1 MSLTIP
7 LAELT
12 GGAVPRV
19 RVEEAGAGGRMVA
32 EFGQRLTRIGDAMET
47 DRLDREAV
55 TIRSRMQRDL
65 GQLSL
70 DMEGI
75 GDPDELDR
83 TWEERSGALRDEVLG
98 AADPRNRARLEA
110 NWNELAD
117 RHALRIGARAIEA
130 RNSAWRV
137 GLEDQ
142 AQAYVSS
149 APGSDAAT
157 RQTGRDLLADS
168 VAEGIRDGRL
178 TPEQGADILRKAGQD
193 GERAALMGRLDTD
206 PDGALTALEA
216 GEYAGAD
223 PLYVEGAKSVARA
236 KIASREAAA
245 AAEAERAAKERTREI
260 GDRLHAIRDVAR
272 DGAASTWEIEFL
284 ADPEVRAHPDYAEAE
299 AAVALRTAMPQ
310 FALLPP
316 ADQRAL
322 IAAEEAKTVA
332 EPWELRQRDAMRK
345 GAEASAAKW
354 ASDPIAQAGALK
366 LGVPALAEPSGD
378 PGEIAKSLAARR
390 GFGQSL
396 KDRGYTEAPVFFS
409 AEERAAL
416 AQAVAPGAD
425 PEARAGLAAAF
436 VSAFGKDAPR
446 ALAEIGGDG
455 VFAHMGS
462 LASAGGAPGLAAEAF
477 RGQQAMADKLVAL
490 PSAAERREWA
500 DEALG
505 DVLAGDAPTEARI
518 LAAADAIYAAR
529 APRTGDPDRDL
540 YMAAV
545 QAALGQQ
552 QTARG
557 AASGGVQELR
567 GAATL
572 LPIGVTAEA
581 VEDALDAGDAADR
594 LRAAGAS
601 GGEPLYAGQPLDGS
615 TLGGLRLRAIGNDVY
630 TLYVERR
637 GRRFDVTDSASG
649 RPYVLRMSRFLSPGS
664 GQ

>member
-12 GGAVPRV
+12 GGAAPRV
-19 RVEEAGAGGRMVA
+19 RVEADETGAMVA
-32 EFGQRLTRIGDAMET
+32 DFGARVARIGQAMET

-55 TIRSRMQRDL
+55 TARSRIQRDL

-75 GDPDELDR
+75 GDPDALDQA
-83 TWEERSGALRDEVLG
+83 WAERSSALRDEILG
-98 AADPRNRARLEA
+98 AVDPRNRARIETA
-110 NWNELAD
+110 YDEVAD

-130 RNSAWRV
+130 RNSAWRA
-137 GLEDQ
+137 GLDDQ
-142 AQAYVSS
+142 AAAYVSS

-157 RQTGRDLLADS
+157 RQAGRDQLADS

-206 PDGALTALEA
+206 PDGALAGLEA

-223 PLYVEGAKSVARA
+223 PLYIEGAKSVARA

-245 AAEAERAAKERTREI
+245 AAEAERAATQRQKEI
-260 GDRLHAIRDVAR
+260 GDRLHAVRDVAR
-272 DGAASTWEIEFL
+272 DGGVSSWEIEFL
-284 ADPEVRAHPDYAEAE
+284 ADPEVRSHPDYAEAE
-299 AAVALRTAMPQ
+299 AAVALRGAMPQ
-310 FALLPP
+310 FAVLPP

-322 IAAEEAKTVA
+322 IAAEETKTVA
-332 EPWELRQRDAMRK
+332 EPWELRQRDAMRE
-345 GAEASAAKW
+345 GAKASAAKW
-354 ASDPIAQAGALK
+354 TADPIAQAGALK
-366 LGVPALAEPSGD
+366 LGVPALADPAGD
-378 PGEIAKSLAARR
+378 PGEFAKSLAARR

-396 KDRGYTEAPVFFS
+396 KDRGYTQAPVYFS
-409 AEERAAL
+409 GEERATLARAVAPDADPETRAGL
-416 AQAVAPGAD
+416 AQAV
-425 PEARAGLAAAF
+425 

-455 VFAHMGS
+455 VFTHMGS

-505 DVLAGDAPTEARI
+505 DVLAGDAPTEARV

-529 APRTGDPDRDL
+529 APRSGDPDRDL
-540 YMAAV
+540 YLASV

-552 QTARG
+552 ETTRG

-581 VEDALDAGDAADR
+581 VEDALDRGDAADR

-637 GRRFDVTDSASG
+637 GRRFDVTDSTSG
-649 RPYVLRMSRFLSPGS
+649 RPYVLRLSRFLGG

>member
-7 LAELT
+7 LAELA
-12 GGAVPRV
+12 GGVAPRT
-19 RVEEAGAGGRMVA
+19 RVEAPQDGAMVA
-32 EFGQRLTRIGDAMET
+32 DFGQRVARIGDALET

-55 TIRSRMQRDL
+55 TARSRIQRDL

-75 GDPDELDR
+75 GDPDALDQA
-83 TWEERSGALRDEVLG
+83 WEERSSALRDDILG
-98 AADPRNRARLEA
+98 SVDPRNRARIETA
-110 NWNELAD
+110 YDEVAD

-130 RNSAWRV
+130 RNSAWRA
-137 GLEDQ
+137 GLDDQ
-142 AQAYVSS
+142 ALAYVSG
-149 APGSDAAT
+149 AAGSDAAT
-157 RQTGRDLLADS
+157 RQAGRDQLADS

-178 TPEQGADILRKAGQD
+178 TAEQGADILRKAGQD

-206 PDGALTALEA
+206 PDGALAGLEA
-216 GEYAGAD
+216 GEYADAD

-245 AAEAERAAKERTREI
+245 TAEAERAAKERTREI
-260 GDRLHAIRDVAR
+260 GDRLHSVRDVAR
-272 DGAASTWEIEFL
+272 DGGVSTWEVEFL

-378 PGEIAKSLAARR
+378 PGEFAKSLAARR

-557 AASGGVQELR
+557 AASGGVKELR

>member
-12 GGAVPRV
+12 GGVAPRI
-19 RVEEAGAGGRMVA
+19 RVEAPQDGAMVA
-32 EFGQRLTRIGDAMET
+32 DFGQRVARIGDALET

-55 TIRSRMQRDL
+55 TARSRIQRDL

-75 GDPDELDR
+75 GDPDALDQA
-83 TWEERSGALRDEVLG
+83 WEERSSALRDDILG
-98 AADPRNRARLEA
+98 SVDPRNRARIETA
-110 NWNELAD
+110 YDEVAD

-130 RNSAWRV
+130 RNSAWRA
-137 GLEDQ
+137 GLDDQ
-142 AQAYVSS
+142 ALAYVSG
-149 APGSDAAT
+149 AAGSDAAT
-157 RQTGRDLLADS
+157 RQAGRDQLADS

-178 TPEQGADILRKAGQD
+178 TAEQGADILRKAGQD

-366 LGVPALAEPSGD
+366 LGVPALADPSGD

-601 GGEPLYAGQPLDGS
+601 GGEPLYAGQPIDGS

-637 GRRFDVTDSASG
+637 GRRFDVTDSTSG
-649 RPYVLRMSRFLSPGS
+649 RPYVLRLSRFLGG